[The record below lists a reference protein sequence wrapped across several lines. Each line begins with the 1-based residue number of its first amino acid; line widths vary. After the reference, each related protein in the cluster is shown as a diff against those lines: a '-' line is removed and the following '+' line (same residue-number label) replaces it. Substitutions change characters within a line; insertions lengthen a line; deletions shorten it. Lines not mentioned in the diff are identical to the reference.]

1 VTPPDRS
8 STVAAIVVAHRAVPA
23 NRQATRVMID
33 ADGHSGMLLD
43 PDVTTRTVAATS
55 LGEDAADR
63 GATVAA

>member
-1 VTPPDRS
+1 
-8 STVAAIVVAHRAVPA
+8 
-23 NRQATRVMID
+23 MID